1 MYILKTLY
9 FYEVYYKTRLYSVV
23 ELQRLGTIGLF
34 QQPNS
39 VVTGCTRL

>member
-9 FYEVYYKTRLYSVV
+9 FYEVSYKTRLYSVV
-23 ELQRLGTIGLF
+23 KLQSLDMTGFF
-34 QQPNS
+34 QQPSS